1 MTVMFDF
8 TKGTATIVSGPRQN
22 ADLARATR
30 EIAESQAVTAK

>member
-22 ADLARATR
+22 ADLARVVR
-30 EIAESQAVTAK
+30 EIAEAQATTAK